1 MSEQCEWEIEFKTGW
16 KECGAQTVFDDRFC
30 PKHQVI
36 AIANGIDH
44 ADPLTSIA
52 ESLERLADIAEA
64 DFRLRRN
71 VNNKVPIK
79 SFISTVTIGKG

>member
-1 MSEQCEWEIEFKTGW
+1 MNTNQAHDYRCASIRQDSTASACDCYRYQSYSGHTQIIPTS
-16 KECGAQTVFDDRFC
+16 
-30 PKHQVI
+30 P
-36 AIANGIDH
+36 
-44 ADPLTSIA
+44 DPLASIA

-64 DFRLRRN
+64 DFRLRGN